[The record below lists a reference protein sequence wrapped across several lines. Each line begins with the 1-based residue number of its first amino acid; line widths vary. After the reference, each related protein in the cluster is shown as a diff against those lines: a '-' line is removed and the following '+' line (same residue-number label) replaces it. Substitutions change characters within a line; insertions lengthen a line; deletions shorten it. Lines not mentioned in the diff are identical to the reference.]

1 MKKQLFIFLIFL
13 PFVLYNCSNNNTSS
27 DQPKEDTAGKAFYPV
42 GNYIRS
48 QLAYIDSMPLAVIKY
63 TTIHN
68 VTDTSIIE
76 KKDFKQIAA
85 AFVTPDISSPEF
97 KSQYEEHSFIDATL
111 GTMTLTYTAKND
123 KVPVRKADILL
134 DQEDTEVKTIY
145 IEKSIPGTDSSII
158 KKILWIANRN
168 CQITT
173 LVQKEGQPEDII
185 LERYVWDDRHW

>member
-1 MKKQLFIFLIFL
+1 MKKQLFIFFILL
-13 PFVLYNCSNNNTSS
+13 PFALYNCTNNDTSS
-27 DQPKEDTAGKAFYPV
+27 DQSKEDTAGKAFYPV

-76 KKDFKQIAA
+76 KKDFKHIAA
-85 AFVTPDISSPEF
+85 AFITPDISSPEF

-111 GTMTLTYTAKND
+111 GTITLTYTAKND
-123 KVPVRKADILL
+123 KVQIRKTDILL
-134 DQEDTEVKTIY
+134 NQENTGVRTIY
-145 IEKSIPGTDSSII
+145 VEKIIPGSDSSVI
-158 KKILWIANRN
+158 KKMLWIASLN

-173 LVQKEGQPEDII
+173 LIQKEGQPEAVI
-185 LERYVWDDRHW
+185 LERYVWDDRH

>member
-1 MKKQLFIFLIFL
+1 MKKQLFIFFILL
-13 PFVLYNCSNNNTSS
+13 PFALYNCTNNDTSS
-27 DQPKEDTAGKAFYPV
+27 DHSKEDTAGKAFYPV

-76 KKDFKQIAA
+76 KKDFKHIAA
-85 AFVTPDISSPEF
+85 AFITPDISSPEF

-111 GTMTLTYTAKND
+111 GTITLTYTAKND
-123 KVPVRKADILL
+123 KVQIRKTDILL
-134 DQEDTEVKTIY
+134 NQENTGVRTIY
-145 IEKSIPGTDSSII
+145 VEKIIPGSDSSVI
-158 KKILWIANRN
+158 KKMLWIANLN

-173 LVQKEGQPEDII
+173 LIQKEGQPEAVI
-185 LERYVWDDRHW
+185 LERYVWDDRH

>member
-1 MKKQLFIFLIFL
+1 MKKQLFIFFILL
-13 PFVLYNCSNNNTSS
+13 PFALYNCTNNDTSS
-27 DQPKEDTAGKAFYPV
+27 DQSKEDTAGKAFYPV

-76 KKDFKQIAA
+76 KKDFKHIAA
-85 AFVTPDISSPEF
+85 AFITPDISSPEF

-111 GTMTLTYTAKND
+111 GTITLTYTAKND
-123 KVPVRKADILL
+123 KVQIRKTDILL
-134 DQEDTEVKTIY
+134 NQENTGVRTIY
-145 IEKSIPGTDSSII
+145 VEKIIPGSDSLVI
-158 KKILWIANRN
+158 KKMLWIANLN

-173 LVQKEGQPEDII
+173 LIQKEGQPEAVI
-185 LERYVWDDRHW
+185 LERYVWDDRH

>member
-1 MKKQLFIFLIFL
+1 LFIFFILL
-13 PFVLYNCSNNNTSS
+13 PFALYNCTNNDTSS
-27 DQPKEDTAGKAFYPV
+27 DQSKEDTAGKAFYPV

-76 KKDFKQIAA
+76 KKDFKHIAA
-85 AFVTPDISSPEF
+85 AFITPDISSPEF

-111 GTMTLTYTAKND
+111 GTITLTYTAKND
-123 KVPVRKADILL
+123 KVQIRKTDILL
-134 DQEDTEVKTIY
+134 NQENTGVRTIY
-145 IEKSIPGTDSSII
+145 VEKIIPGSDSSVI
-158 KKILWIANRN
+158 KKMLWIANLN

-173 LVQKEGQPEDII
+173 LIQKEGQPEAVI
-185 LERYVWDDRHW
+185 LERYVWDDRH

>member
-1 MKKQLFIFLIFL
+1 MKKQLFIFFILL
-13 PFVLYNCSNNNTSS
+13 PFALYNCTNNNTSS
-27 DQPKEDTAGKAFYPV
+27 DQSKEDTAGKAFYPV

-76 KKDFKQIAA
+76 KKDFKHIAA
-85 AFVTPDISSPEF
+85 AFITPDISSPEF

-111 GTMTLTYTAKND
+111 GTITLTYTAKND
-123 KVPVRKADILL
+123 KVQIRKTDILL
-134 DQEDTEVKTIY
+134 NQENTGVRTIY
-145 IEKSIPGTDSSII
+145 VEKIIPGSDSSVI
-158 KKILWIANRN
+158 KKMLWIANLN

-173 LVQKEGQPEDII
+173 LIQKEGQPEAVI
-185 LERYVWDDRHW
+185 LERYVWDDRH

>member
-1 MKKQLFIFLIFL
+1 MKKQLFIFLILF
-13 PFVLYNCSNNNTSS
+13 PFTLHNCTNNNTSS
-27 DQPKEDTAGKAFYPV
+27 DQSQKDTAGNAFYPV

-48 QLAYIDSMPLAVIKY
+48 QLTYIDSMPLAVIKY

-68 VTDTSIIE
+68 VTDTSIID
-76 KKDFKQIAA
+76 KKDFKHVAA
-85 AFVTPDISSPEF
+85 AFMTPDISSPEY

-111 GTMTLTYTAKND
+111 GTITLAYTAKND

-145 IEKSIPGTDSSII
+145 IEKNIPGTDSSVI
-158 KKILWIANRN
+158 KKMLWIANLN

-173 LVQKEGQPEDII
+173 LVQKAGQPEAII
-185 LERYVWDDRHW
+185 LERYVWDKRP